1 VALTWARREPP
12 RPAAGVTTAAPPGG
26 DPLEGL
32 LALLA
37 GGDEQAFAELYRRVA
52 PAVFGLVTK
61 VVRNPAQAEEVTQE
75 VFVELWRTAPRFD
88 PARGTARS
96 WIMTCAHRR
105 AVDRV
110 RSAERAARR
119 DDLAGRRDQGRP
131 YDEVVEQ
138 VETGLERARPPGPGR
153 PHRPP
158 AGGGGARLLRRL
170 HPSGDR
176 PAARGAGGDGQ
187 DPAPRRAA
195 PAPGPPGGAGVSA
208 EPHALTAADPPAAL
222 WDRVRAETG
231 PTSCG
236 WSAGPARARPGWP
249 MPAPGGG

>member
-1 VALTWARREPP
+1 VALTWARRDPP
-12 RPAAGVTTAAPPGG
+12 RPAAEVTPASPAGD

-32 LALLA
+32 LALVA
-37 GGDEQAFAELYRRVA
+37 DGDEPAFAELYRRVA

-61 VVRNPAQAEEVTQE
+61 VVRDPAQAEEVTQE
-75 VFVELWRTAPRFD
+75 VFVELWRTSPRFD

-138 VETGLERARPPGPGR
+138 VETSLQREHVRRSLDVLTDLQREAVVLAYYGGYT
-153 PHRPP
+153 HREIAELLGVPS
-158 AGGGGARLLRRL
+158 GTVKTRLRDGLLRLRDHL
-170 HPSGDR
+170 GM
-176 PAARGAGGDGQ
+176 
-187 DPAPRRAA
+187 
-195 PAPGPPGGAGVSA
+195 SA
-208 EPHALTAADPPAAL
+208 
-222 WDRVRAETG
+222 
-231 PTSCG
+231 
-236 WSAGPARARPGWP
+236 
-249 MPAPGGG
+249 

>member
-1 VALTWARREPP
+1 VALTWARRDPR
-12 RPAAGVTTAAPPGG
+12 RPAAEVTPASPPGG

-32 LALLA
+32 LGLVA
-37 GGDEQAFAELYRRVA
+37 GGDEPAFAELYRRVA

-75 VFVELWRTAPRFD
+75 EFVELWRTAPRFD

-138 VETGLERARPPGPGR
+138 VETSLEREHVRRGLDVLTDLQREAVVLAYYGGYT
-153 PHRPP
+153 HREI
-158 AGGGGARLLRRL
+158 AELLGV
-170 HPSGDR
+170 PSGTVKTR
-176 PAARGAGGDGQ
+176 LRDGLIRLR
-187 DPAPRRAA
+187 DHL
-195 PAPGPPGGAGVSA
+195 GVSA
-208 EPHALTAADPPAAL
+208 
-222 WDRVRAETG
+222 
-231 PTSCG
+231 
-236 WSAGPARARPGWP
+236 
-249 MPAPGGG
+249 

>member
-1 VALTWARREPP
+1 VALTWARRDPP
-12 RPAAGVTTAAPPGG
+12 RPAAEVTPASPAGD

-32 LALLA
+32 LALVA
-37 GGDEQAFAELYRRVA
+37 DGDEPAFAELYRRVA

-61 VVRNPAQAEEVTQE
+61 VVRDPAQAEEVTQE
-75 VFVELWRTAPRFD
+75 VFVELWRTSPRFD

-138 VETGLERARPPGPGR
+138 VETSLQRAHVRRSLDVLTDLQREAVVLAYYGGYT
-153 PHRPP
+153 HREIAELLGVPS
-158 AGGGGARLLRRL
+158 GTVKTRLRDGLLRLRDHL
-170 HPSGDR
+170 
-176 PAARGAGGDGQ
+176 
-187 DPAPRRAA
+187 
-195 PAPGPPGGAGVSA
+195 GVSA
-208 EPHALTAADPPAAL
+208 
-222 WDRVRAETG
+222 
-231 PTSCG
+231 
-236 WSAGPARARPGWP
+236 
-249 MPAPGGG
+249 

>member
-1 VALTWARREPP
+1 MALTWARRDPP
-12 RPAAGVTTAAPPGG
+12 RPAAEVTPASPAGD

-32 LALLA
+32 LALVA
-37 GGDEQAFAELYRRVA
+37 DGDEPAFAELYRRVA

-61 VVRNPAQAEEVTQE
+61 VVRDPAQAEEVTQE
-75 VFVELWRTAPRFD
+75 VFVELWRRSPRFD

-138 VETGLERARPPGPGR
+138 VETSLQREHVRRSLDVLTDLQREAVVLAYYGGYT
-153 PHRPP
+153 HREI
-158 AGGGGARLLRRL
+158 AEL
-170 HPSGDR
+170 HGVPSGTVKTR
-176 PAARGAGGDGQ
+176 LRDGLIRLR
-187 DPAPRRAA
+187 DCM
-195 PAPGPPGGAGVSA
+195 GVEA
-208 EPHALTAADPPAAL
+208 
-222 WDRVRAETG
+222 
-231 PTSCG
+231 
-236 WSAGPARARPGWP
+236 
-249 MPAPGGG
+249 

>member
-1 VALTWARREPP
+1 VALTWARRDPP
-12 RPAAGVTTAAPPGG
+12 RPAAEVTPASPPGG

-32 LALLA
+32 LGLVA
-37 GGDEQAFAELYRRVA
+37 GGDEPAFAELYQRVA
-52 PAVFGLVTK
+52 PAVFGLVTR

-105 AVDRV
+105 AVDRI

-138 VETGLERARPPGPGR
+138 VETSLEREHVRRGLDALTELQREAVVLAYYGGYT
-153 PHRPP
+153 HREI
-158 AGGGGARLLRRL
+158 AQLLGV
-170 HPSGDR
+170 PSGTVKTR
-176 PAARGAGGDGQ
+176 LRDGLIRLR
-187 DPAPRRAA
+187 DHL
-195 PAPGPPGGAGVSA
+195 GVSA
-208 EPHALTAADPPAAL
+208 
-222 WDRVRAETG
+222 
-231 PTSCG
+231 
-236 WSAGPARARPGWP
+236 
-249 MPAPGGG
+249 